1 MKIIISEKQLQKIQ
15 NHLTEQK
22 NPLDGLNKYIE
33 DSLSLTNHNTRVYL
47 KDIHLFGDIDDV
59 SIEAKVVK
67 ILQNDIDV
75 TEFAKE
81 WSIID
86 FYGIDDLPLGYFIKI
101 SIVNSISNIV
111 KSSLPRELN
120 EYDVVLHLY

>member
-1 MKIIISEKQLQKIQ
+1 VKIIISEKQLQKIQ

-47 KDIHLFGDIDDV
+47 EDIHLFGDIDDV

-75 TEFAKE
+75 TEFAKK

-86 FYGIDDLPLGYFIKI
+86 GYTSDDLPLGYFIKI

>member
-47 KDIHLFGDIDDV
+47 ENIHLSGDIDDV

-86 FYGIDDLPLGYFIKI
+86 GYTSDDLPLGYFIKI
-101 SIVNSISNIV
+101 SIVKSISKIV
-111 KSSLPRELN
+111 KSSLPHELN

>member
-1 MKIIISEKQLQKIQ
+1 VKIIISEKQLQKIQ

-47 KDIHLFGDIDDV
+47 EGIHLFGDIDDV

>member
-1 MKIIISEKQLQKIQ
+1 MKIIISKKQLQKIQ

-47 KDIHLFGDIDDV
+47 ENIHLSGDIDDV

-86 FYGIDDLPLGYFIKI
+86 GYTSDDLPLGYFIKI
-101 SIVNSISNIV
+101 SIVKSISKIV
-111 KSSLPRELN
+111 KLSLPHELN

>member
-47 KDIHLFGDIDDV
+47 ENIHLSGDIDDV

-86 FYGIDDLPLGYFIKI
+86 GYTSDDLPLGYFIKI
-101 SIVNSISNIV
+101 SIVKSISKIV
-111 KSSLPRELN
+111 KLSLPHELN

>member
-47 KDIHLFGDIDDV
+47 ENIHLSGDIDDV

-86 FYGIDDLPLGYFIKI
+86 GYTSDDLPLGYFIKT

-111 KSSLPRELN
+111 KSSLPLKLN